1 MRREIKCPARNRPA
15 AGKRRGQIRL
25 VGPTAIAFTKTT
37 SLTTGPRRSGAS
49 GRFWQLMPDA
59 RLFEHVHQFPSKIIT
74 LT

>member
-15 AGKRRGQIRL
+15 AGKSTEQINL
-25 VGPTAIAFTKTT
+25 LDPTAIAFTKTT
-37 SLTTGPRRSGAS
+37 GPRRSGAR